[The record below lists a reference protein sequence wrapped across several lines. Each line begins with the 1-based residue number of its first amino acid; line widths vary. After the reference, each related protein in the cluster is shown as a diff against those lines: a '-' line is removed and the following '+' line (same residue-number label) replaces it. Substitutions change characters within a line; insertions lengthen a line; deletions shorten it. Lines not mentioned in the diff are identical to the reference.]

1 MLGLRRKAFSRA
13 GIITFASAGMLLIG
27 ACSGSS
33 GHVAAASGSSG
44 APSSASG
51 AGFQAYRDCLS
62 QHGVT
67 LPARNR
73 NQSGGSTAS
82 DSGSDQSGAPR
93 GDGGGNGGGFGGGNG
108 QFSAPP
114 GVDPATFASAQQSCA
129 NLRPAGNGGV
139 RGGAAAAAYR
149 SCLADHG
156 VTVPSTS
163 SGGPP
168 PSIDRNDPNF
178 AAANQAC
185 RALLPTRGSSN
196 SSSSTASSTSG

>member
-1 MLGLRRKAFSRA
+1 MPGLRRKAYSRA
-13 GIITFASAGMLLIG
+13 GIFTIGIAGALFAG

-33 GHVAAASGSSG
+33 GHAAAAVNASSA
-44 APSSASG
+44 APSSAS
-51 AGFQAYRDCLS
+51 FQAYRDCLS

-73 NQSGGSTAS
+73 NQSDGS
-82 DSGSDQSGAPR
+82 SGAP
-93 GDGGGNGGGFGGGNG
+93 GDGSGRGPGGFNG
-108 QFSAPP
+108 QFSLPP
-114 GVDPATFASAQQSCA
+114 GVDQATFDAAQQACA
-129 NLRPAGNGGV
+129 NLRPTGNGGGGA
-139 RGGAAAAAYR
+139 RGGAAGAAYR

-168 PSIDRNDPNF
+168 PSIDRSDPNF

-185 RALLPTRGSSN
+185 RALLPTRGAGN

>member
-1 MLGLRRKAFSRA
+1 MTRFVHSRA
-13 GIITFASAGMLLIG
+13 GIITFAVAGILCAA

-33 GHVAAASGSSG
+33 GKVAAASNASSP

-51 AGFQAYRDCLS
+51 GNFQAYRDCLS

-67 LPARNR
+67 LPTRPT
-73 NQSGGSTAS
+73 NQSGDSNASGSTR
-82 DSGSDQSGAPR
+82 SGR
-93 GDGGGNGGGFGGGNG
+93 GGGGGFNG

-114 GVDPATFASAQQSCA
+114 GVDQATFDAAQQACA
-129 NLRPAGNGGV
+129 SLRPAGGPGG
-139 RGGAAAAAYR
+139 RGGAAGAAYR

-178 AAANQAC
+178 AAANQTC
-185 RALLPTRGSSN
+185 RALLANNCGSN
-196 SSSSTASSTSG
+196 SSSSSTSSSSTSS

>member
-1 MLGLRRKAFSRA
+1 MPGLRRTAYSRA
-13 GIITFASAGMLLIG
+13 GIITFGIAGVLFVG

-33 GHVAAASGSSG
+33 GHVAAAASASSA

-51 AGFQAYRDCLS
+51 NGLQAYRDCLS

-73 NQSGGSTAS
+73 NQSNSSTAS
-82 DSGSDQSGAPR
+82 GSTDSQSGAPR
-93 GDGGGNGGGFGGGNG
+93 GNGGGFGNG
-108 QFSAPP
+108 QFSLPP
-114 GVDPATFASAQQSCA
+114 GVDQATFNAAQQACA
-129 NLRPAGNGGV
+129 NLRPAGGGGA

-163 SGGPP
+163 SGGSP

-185 RALLPTRGSSN
+185 RALLPSRGSSS

>member
-1 MLGLRRKAFSRA
+1 MPRLRRCAHSRA
-13 GIITFASAGMLLIG
+13 GIITFVIIG
-27 ACSGSS
+27 ALGAAACSGSS
-33 GHVAAASGSSG
+33 GKVASASNASSAAPSSSSG
-44 APSSASG
+44 AQ
-51 AGFQAYRDCLS
+51 QAYRDCMS

-73 NQSGGSTAS
+73 NQSGGS
-82 DSGSDQSGAPR
+82 DSSGSNSDQSGAPR
-93 GDGGGNGGGFGGGNG
+93 GPGGGFNG
-108 QFSAPP
+108 QFSLPP
-114 GVDPATFASAQQSCA
+114 GVDQATFNAAQQACA
-129 NLRPAGNGGV
+129 SLRPAGGGS

-178 AAANQAC
+178 AAANDAC
-185 RALLPTRGSSN
+185 RALLPTRGSN
-196 SSSSTASSTSG
+196 GSSSSSSSNASSSSSSS

>member
-1 MLGLRRKAFSRA
+1 MLGLRRKAYSRA
-13 GIITFASAGMLLIG
+13 GIITFVSAGMLLIG

-33 GHVAAASGSSG
+33 GHVAAAASASSG

-73 NQSGGSTAS
+73 NQSDGSTAS

-93 GDGGGNGGGFGGGNG
+93 GNGGGPGGFNG

-114 GVDPATFASAQQSCA
+114 GVDQ
-129 NLRPAGNGGV
+129 
-139 RGGAAAAAYR
+139 
-149 SCLADHG
+149 
-156 VTVPSTS
+156 
-163 SGGPP
+163 
-168 PSIDRNDPNF
+168 
-178 AAANQAC
+178 
-185 RALLPTRGSSN
+185 
-196 SSSSTASSTSG
+196 

>member
-1 MLGLRRKAFSRA
+1 MLGLRRKAYSRA
-13 GIITFASAGMLLIG
+13 GIITIVSAGMLLIG

-33 GHVAAASGSSG
+33 GHAAAAAGASSG
-44 APSSASG
+44 APSSGSG
-51 AGFQAYRDCLS
+51 GGFQAYRDCLS

-73 NQSGGSTAS
+73 NQSNSSAS
-82 DSGSDQSGAPR
+82 
-93 GDGGGNGGGFGGGNG
+93 GGFGGFNG

-114 GVDPATFASAQQSCA
+114 GVDQATFAAAQQACA
-129 NLRPAGNGGV
+129 NLRPTGNGGGGA

-185 RALLPTRGSSN
+185 RALLPSRGSSN
-196 SSSSTASSTSG
+196 SSSSTASSASG

>member
-1 MLGLRRKAFSRA
+1 MPRLRHKACTRA
-13 GIITFASAGMLLIG
+13 GIITFVIAGALFAA
-27 ACSGSS
+27 ACSGSG
-33 GHVAAASGSSG
+33 GHVASAANASSA

-51 AGFQAYRDCLS
+51 GGLQAYRDCLS

-67 LPARNR
+67 LPARSR
-73 NQSGGSTAS
+73 NQSNGSNSS

-93 GDGGGNGGGFGGGNG
+93 GNGNGGFNG
-108 QFSAPP
+108 QFSLPP
-114 GVDPATFASAQQSCA
+114 GVDQATFNAAQQACA
-129 NLRPAGNGGV
+129 NLRPTGGGGGA

-168 PSIDRNDPNF
+168 SSIDRNDPNF

-185 RALLPTRGSSN
+185 RALLPNRGSSN